1 MIEIE
6 NIREIADEI
15 LSLIEY
21 KNREYGDSYSKK
33 DGVRVTDLDSE
44 QRIDA
49 RIQEKLDRWSTFV
62 SNRER
67 VSEDTL
73 VDLVGL
79 LLIKLHVRRHGG

>member
-6 NIREIADEI
+6 NIREIANEI
-15 LSLIEY
+15 LSLIEC

>member
-6 NIREIADEI
+6 NIREIATEI
-15 LSLIEY
+15 LSLIEC